1 MIRKFR
7 KPLWAILFAV
17 YLLSLSGTPA
27 IAGMIGS
34 VTLQMLNGQ
43 ETRQQQ
49 IDAIQRALEN
59 EIVKAKLEAYGLT
72 PDEIQTKLQGLSDEQ
87 LHLLAQASDDVLA
100 GGDGEGV
107 IIVLL
112 IIVIVILAIYVTG
125 HRVVVK

>member
-7 KPLWAILFAV
+7 KPLWATLFAV

-27 IAGMIGS
+27 IAGMLGS
-34 VTLQMLNGQ
+34 VTSQALNGQ
-43 ETRQQQ
+43 ETRQQE
-49 IDAIQRALEN
+49 INAIQRALEN
-59 EIVKAKLEAYGLT
+59 EIVKAKLDAYGLT
-72 PDEIQTKLQGLSDEQ
+72 PDEIRTKLRGLSDEQ
-87 LHLLAQASDDVLA
+87 LHMLAQASDNVLA
-100 GGDGEGV
+100 GGDGEV